1 VNGVDMQ
8 NTCAHAEHMVMLQIR
23 NVPEDTH
30 RRLKA
35 RAALAGQSLSEY
47 ALGEL
52 RRSLD
57 KPTRTEILDRI
68 AQRAPGPPLEDIVEV
83 IRSEREA
90 RDRAIGEAAGP

>member
-1 VNGVDMQ
+1 
-8 NTCAHAEHMVMLQIR
+8 MVMLQIR
-23 NVPEDTH
+23 NVPDDLH

-57 KPTRTEILDRI
+57 KPTRAEVLERI
-68 AQRAPGPPLEDIVEV
+68 ARRAPTTAVEDTVAAIQA
-83 IRSEREA
+83 ERDA
-90 RDRAIGEAAGP
+90 RDRAIDEALGR